1 MKKSTKIVCIVCL
14 ILAVL
19 VAGLAILA
27 SAESGKIAEVE
38 ARAAEIKKA
47 QGTLKSIEM
56 GILDIDPATIVV
68 PEPLEMTA
76 FDQFLSSVNASARML
91 WVVVIDLLIIGA
103 GGFIMAAARK
113 AKSKKQQVKNVG
125 SSNNVIG
132 ILIALA
138 ALCLD
143 LAIASPVFLT
153 SSNFLNVSQQISIN
167 FVVAV
172 GMTLVII
179 SGGIDLSVG
188 SNIALTGLLMGIMMK
203 NYSIPVLPTIIIC
216 ILFSGFIGLV
226 NGWLISFLNLP
237 PFIATLGTMSIVRG
251 FAERCAKQ
259 LETLAQGLVTSDDL
273 RACAEEETGADRLR
287 LLDLAAVMDAVNA
300 RMQDRY
306 QDGDTELIAA
316 AARAES
322 AAFIEGACFF
332 FYGFDMMPHTLIQLV
347 GRIAARADAQLFFP
361 LKNDAEA
368 RDYLCYQ
375 GAEQALGR
383 IFAQCGGTRVRI
395 NAQDARPADVSA
407 LTDEIYAVRK
417 RAFRGAPR
425 HVRALMAQDVRQE
438 CMQAAATARR
448 KPGMV

>member
-27 SAESGKIAEVE
+27 STESDKIAEVE

-103 GGFIMAAARK
+103 GGFILAAARK
-113 AKSKKQQVKNVG
+113 AKSKKQQVKRVG

-251 FAERCAKQ
+251 AAYTVTAGQPIYTFPKGFTAIAGRIGGIPLWSILIMLAVILIGWYVLRYTRIGRFTYAVGGNENCARLSGINIRKVKCFVYMFS
-259 LETLAQGLVTSDDL
+259 GLCCGVAALLLSSRLDSGLPTN
-273 RACAEEETGADRLR
+273 ADGQEM
-287 LLDLAAVMDAVNA
+287 DAIAAVVIGGTSMSGGEGSMIGTLIGIFIIGIIANGLNLLGVQQGPQKMVKGLIIVIAVIIDVI
-300 RMQDRY
+300 RRKS
-306 QDGDTELIAA
+306 
-316 AARAES
+316 AES
-322 AAFIEGACFF
+322 A
-332 FYGFDMMPHTLIQLV
+332 
-347 GRIAARADAQLFFP
+347 
-361 LKNDAEA
+361 K
-368 RDYLCYQ
+368 
-375 GAEQALGR
+375 
-383 IFAQCGGTRVRI
+383 
-395 NAQDARPADVSA
+395 
-407 LTDEIYAVRK
+407 
-417 RAFRGAPR
+417 
-425 HVRALMAQDVRQE
+425 
-438 CMQAAATARR
+438 
-448 KPGMV
+448 

>member
-251 FAERCAKQ
+251 AAYTVTAGQPIYTFPKGFTAIAGRIEGIPLWSILIMLAVILIGWYVLRYTRIGRFTYAVGGNENCARLSGINIRKVKCFVYMFS
-259 LETLAQGLVTSDDL
+259 GLCCGVAALLLSSRLDSGLPTN
-273 RACAEEETGADRLR
+273 ADGQEM
-287 LLDLAAVMDAVNA
+287 DAIAAVVIGGTSMSGGEGSMIGTLVGICIIGIIANGLNLLGVQQGPQKMVKGLIIVIAVIIDVI
-300 RMQDRY
+300 RR
-306 QDGDTELIAA
+306 
-316 AARAES
+316 RSAES
-322 AAFIEGACFF
+322 A
-332 FYGFDMMPHTLIQLV
+332 
-347 GRIAARADAQLFFP
+347 
-361 LKNDAEA
+361 K
-368 RDYLCYQ
+368 
-375 GAEQALGR
+375 
-383 IFAQCGGTRVRI
+383 
-395 NAQDARPADVSA
+395 
-407 LTDEIYAVRK
+407 
-417 RAFRGAPR
+417 
-425 HVRALMAQDVRQE
+425 
-438 CMQAAATARR
+438 
-448 KPGMV
+448 

>member
-113 AKSKKQQVKNVG
+113 AKSKKQQVKKVG

-251 FAERCAKQ
+251 AAYTVTAGQPIYTFPKGFTAIAGRIGGIPLWSILIMLAVILIGWYVLRYTRIGRFTYAVGGNENCARLSGINIRKVKCFVYMFS
-259 LETLAQGLVTSDDL
+259 GLCCGVAALLLSSRLDSGLPTN
-273 RACAEEETGADRLR
+273 ADGQEM
-287 LLDLAAVMDAVNA
+287 DAIAAVVIGGTSMSGGEGSMIGTLIGIFIIGIIANGLNLLGVQQGPQKMVKGLIIVIAVIIDVI
-300 RMQDRY
+300 RR
-306 QDGDTELIAA
+306 
-316 AARAES
+316 RSAES
-322 AAFIEGACFF
+322 A
-332 FYGFDMMPHTLIQLV
+332 
-347 GRIAARADAQLFFP
+347 
-361 LKNDAEA
+361 K
-368 RDYLCYQ
+368 
-375 GAEQALGR
+375 
-383 IFAQCGGTRVRI
+383 
-395 NAQDARPADVSA
+395 
-407 LTDEIYAVRK
+407 
-417 RAFRGAPR
+417 
-425 HVRALMAQDVRQE
+425 
-438 CMQAAATARR
+438 
-448 KPGMV
+448 

>member
-68 PEPLEMTA
+68 PEPLEMTT

-113 AKSKKQQVKNVG
+113 AKSKKQQVKKVG

-251 FAERCAKQ
+251 GAYTVTAGQPIYTFPKGFTAIAGRIGGIPLWSILIMLAVILIGWYVLRYTRIGRFTYAVGGNENCARLSGINIRKVKCFVYMFS
-259 LETLAQGLVTSDDL
+259 GLCCGVAALLLSSRLDSGLPTN
-273 RACAEEETGADRLR
+273 ADGQEM
-287 LLDLAAVMDAVNA
+287 DAIAAVVIGGTSMSGGEGSMIGTLIGIFIIGIIANGLNLLGVQQGPQKMVKGLIIVIAVIIDVI
-300 RMQDRY
+300 RR
-306 QDGDTELIAA
+306 
-316 AARAES
+316 RSAES
-322 AAFIEGACFF
+322 A
-332 FYGFDMMPHTLIQLV
+332 
-347 GRIAARADAQLFFP
+347 
-361 LKNDAEA
+361 K
-368 RDYLCYQ
+368 
-375 GAEQALGR
+375 
-383 IFAQCGGTRVRI
+383 
-395 NAQDARPADVSA
+395 
-407 LTDEIYAVRK
+407 
-417 RAFRGAPR
+417 
-425 HVRALMAQDVRQE
+425 
-438 CMQAAATARR
+438 
-448 KPGMV
+448 